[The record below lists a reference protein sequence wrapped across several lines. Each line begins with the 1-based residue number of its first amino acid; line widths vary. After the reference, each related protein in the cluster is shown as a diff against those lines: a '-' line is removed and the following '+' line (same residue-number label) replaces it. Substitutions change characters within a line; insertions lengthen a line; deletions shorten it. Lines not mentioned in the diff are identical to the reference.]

1 MIKKRGKSKQLFF
14 GNQGLHLFLSVN
26 NLISLSVSFSRIERR
41 WIEKQNKQARAKL
54 KKEEMARI
62 RTVVDNA
69 YALDPRIARFK
80 EEEAQKKLEKKL
92 ARQNAVKQ
100 KQLEEQKVILYTF
113 E

>member
-1 MIKKRGKSKQLFF
+1 
-14 GNQGLHLFLSVN
+14 
-26 NLISLSVSFSRIERR
+26 
-41 WIEKQNKQARAKL
+41 
-54 KKEEMARI
+54 MARI